1 MRVAIAFS
9 DQRGDPDT
17 DLHATVAQLALAIER
32 LGHVALAVPLG
43 MNVHA
48 FWLALQDARPEMI
61 WNLCEEAS
69 GRPGRELHAAA
80 LLELMDV
87 PVTGTAAAELA
98 LCLDKSR
105 ARVLLAAAGATV
117 PDAVR
122 IGVGQAIPQHLPL
135 PAIVKPTSQ
144 DGSAGIDAQSVVESH
159 AEAASA
165 VSRLHAQGLGDALV
179 EAFIPGREL
188 NALLLGPPG
197 GPICHMALGEID
209 FSAVAPGQ
217 PQILTWAAKWQEDS
231 AEFLTTPVV
240 YPADVDAALRGRIAL
255 LASRAYAALGLAGYA
270 RLDLRVDAH
279 GEPYIIDVNPNPDL
293 APGAGVSRALPALG
307 LTFDDFIALQLQWAR
322 TK

>member
-1 MRVAIAFS
+1 MRVVIAFS

-17 DLHATVAQLALAIER
+17 DLHATVAHLAQAVER
-32 LGHVALAVPLG
+32 LGHVALPVPLG
-43 MNVHA
+43 MDVQA
-48 FWLALQDARPEMI
+48 FWLALREARPAAI

-117 PDAVR
+117 PEAVR
-122 IGVGQAIPQHLPL
+122 IAVGQPIPPVLPL

-144 DGSAGIDAQSVVESH
+144 DGSAGIDAQSVVHTH
-159 AEAASA
+159 AQATQA
-165 VSRLHAQGLGDALV
+165 VARLHAQGLGDALV
-179 EAFIPGREL
+179 EAFVAGREL

-197 GPICHMALGEID
+197 GPIQHVALGEID
-209 FSAVAPGQ
+209 FSQVAAGQ

-231 AEFLTTPVV
+231 AEFLSTPVH
-240 YPADVDAALRGRIAL
+240 YPAEVDDALRARIAL
-255 LASRAYAALGLAGYA
+255 LADRAYAALGLAGYA
-270 RLDLRVDAH
+270 RLDLRVDAR
-279 GEPYIIDVNPNPDL
+279 GEPFIIDVNPNPDL
-293 APGAGVSRALPALG
+293 SPGAGLSRALPALG
-307 LTFDDFIALQLQWAR
+307 LAFDDFVALQLQWAR
-322 TK
+322 SK